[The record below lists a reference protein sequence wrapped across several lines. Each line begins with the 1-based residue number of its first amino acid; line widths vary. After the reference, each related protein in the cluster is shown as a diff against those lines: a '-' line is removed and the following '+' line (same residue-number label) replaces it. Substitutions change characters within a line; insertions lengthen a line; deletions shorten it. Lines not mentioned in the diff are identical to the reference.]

1 MAVRVS
7 PKLLH
12 VLCWVPLLVIGL
24 ASMVLGS
31 LWLALEVPWVEERII
46 HSFSGLWLLA
56 LGAMICAYVLVTLM
70 GTRRAR
76 NTLLAILGILFVL
89 VLYLEVRFIPFSPLV
104 IFSFVLAI
112 PYLVSLW
119 ASLKLNAQQK

>member
-1 MAVRVS
+1 
-7 PKLLH
+7 
-12 VLCWVPLLVIGL
+12 
-24 ASMVLGS
+24 MVLGS

-76 NTLLAILGILFVL
+76 NTLLAILGILFAL